1 MAPSNRNTIRAV
13 VEGRLATEL
22 ANSPVLPVVF
32 HNMAYEP
39 TPGSSW
45 VQCLTSFG
53 GGEYLT
59 QGGLTDSSNRIV
71 GIVVVN
77 VFTPQGIGSGA
88 NYTIAKRIRDLYN
101 RVIVSG
107 VYFDA
112 PVGPEVLASASPEG
126 YFQTQVRV
134 TFEFIEEL

>member
-1 MAPSNRNTIRAV
+1 MAAADLNAIRATI
-13 VEGRLATEL
+13 EGRLATEL
-22 ANSPVLPVVF
+22 AGSPVIPVVF

-53 GGEYLT
+53 SNQYLS
-59 QGGLTDSSNRIV
+59 QGANANSDNRIIGLV
-71 GIVVVN
+71 AMNI
-77 VFTPQGIGSGA
+77 FTPQGVGPGD
-88 NYTIAKRIRDLYN
+88 NYAIAKRIRDLYN

-112 PVGPEVLASASPEG
+112 PVGPEVLSASPEG

-134 TFEFIEEL
+134 TFESIEEL